1 MKQRKLWLLAALS
14 LACLIATTTLA
25 TAEMQTSGTVEIGAA
40 GMDTSDSPARVNE
53 YVGTRSEEG
62 FSFAPKLSVDSV
74 GDNSAL
80 QFDVDIM
87 GPRDQQYQLDVDA
100 QRVLRLKADYQVL
113 EYWKDHETLDQ
124 MGATGRGDTGGSQPS
139 TTTDKIFAELEEA
152 GLPTSVGGG
161 TLNYGPGEAREA
173 YEQEL
178 SNDYIGTRRELKGDV
193 SVTLPTM
200 PNVSFH
206 TGWRS
211 ETRQGMEQAIGV
223 TKCDN
228 CHVTASGKDINERT
242 EEITFGATGRFG
254 KVTMEYDYLQRTFD
268 ERADAPSRYYEDAN
282 NPLAYGMLYENG
294 DYYYARTPDSKKD
307 SHALKGRVDFTANTA
322 LSASYVQSDVE
333 STKDFVEERDGY
345 VFDGGNTL
353 STELESFGAKLS
365 HRFANGLRLSLRGN
379 TYEIS
384 TSHNS
389 LYFPAREIAPD
400 GPLPNDTV
408 WPGEITDSWHSAA
421 GREVHEL
428 GADLVYRLT
437 TGTTARLGYEYEEID
452 REEED
457 LGHTKTHTIKAALK
471 SRINKNLSGRISY
484 QYQNIDEPMAGSHVG
499 IAQGIG
505 TEDPLGSGLWYLDSA
520 DYATSGTGLGQT
532 DGRVWYWTDVYPNR
546 MLESTNQAEDVHEL
560 KFSSTWSAKSNLA
573 ATVFARARMEEN
585 DRVKY
590 EQSTYVPG
598 LSLWYAP
605 TGKMNLTMAYT
616 FNKQKTENQM
626 CVGWYHG

>member
-1 MKQRKLWLLAALS
+1 MKQRQLWLFVALS
-14 LACLIATTTLA
+14 LACLIATA
-25 TAEMQTSGTVEIGAA
+25 TVAAAEMQTSGTVEVGVA
-40 GMDTSDSPARVNE
+40 GMDISDSPARVNE

-80 QFDVDIM
+80 SLDVDIM
-87 GPRDQQYQLDVDA
+87 GPRDQKYRLDVDA
-100 QRVLRLKADYQVL
+100 ERVLRLKADYQVL
-113 EYWKDHETLDQ
+113 EYWKDRETLDQ

-139 TTTDKIFAELEEA
+139 TTTDKIFAELIEA
-152 GLPTSVGGG
+152 ELPASVGGG
-161 TLNYGPGEAREA
+161 TINYDPREA
-173 YEQEL
+173 HEQEL
-178 SNDYIGTRRELKGDV
+178 SNTYIGTRREFKGDV
-193 SVTLPTM
+193 GLTLPTM

-242 EEITFGATGRFG
+242 EELTFGATGRFG
-254 KVTMEYDYLQRTFD
+254 KLTMEYDYLQRTFT
-268 ERADAPSRYYEDAN
+268 ERADAPMRFYEDAN
-282 NPLAYGMLYENG
+282 NALAFGMLYENG

-307 SHALKGRVDFTANTA
+307 SHSLKGRFDFTANTA
-322 LSASYVQSDVE
+322 LSASYVKSDVE
-333 STKDFVEERDGY
+333 SAKGFVEERDGY
-345 VFDGGNTL
+345 VFDGDSTL

-365 HRFANGLRLSLRGN
+365 HRFANGLRFSVRGS

-384 TSHNS
+384 TSHNN

-400 GPLPNDTV
+400 GPLPNDSV

-421 GREVHEL
+421 GREVREL

-437 TGTTARLGYEYEEID
+437 TGTTVRFGYEYEEID
-452 REEED
+452 RDEVE
-457 LGHTKTHTIKAALK
+457 LGHTKTHTLKAALK

-484 QYQNIDEPMAGSHVG
+484 QYQNIDEPMAGSLVG

-520 DYATSGTGLGQT
+520 DYATSGTGLGLT
-532 DGRVWYWTDVYPNR
+532 NGRVWYWTDVYPNR
-546 MLESTNQAEDVHEL
+546 TLETTSQPEDVHEVKL
-560 KFSSTWSAKSNLA
+560 STTWSPKNNFA
-573 ATVFARARMEEN
+573 ATLFARARYEEN

-590 EQSTYVPG
+590 EQSTFVPG

-605 TGKMNLTMAYT
+605 TAKMNLTMAYT